1 MAYNNGKCNVDP
13 NKCRSQVALNRL
25 LKDPVL
31 GPFLESRVINEEDK
45 SSATKL
51 GGYGWISLPTT
62 TKSGVNEDKAKLNS
76 VNDQINFFSVK
87 RYTPE
92 DSKVIYEALT
102 SSMSSGK
109 GNGQDIIFDQY
120 GNFAYWNGEI
130 NKILHNPIVPRSSS
144 IDLVLNAADGGNTLY
159 EKYTKFF
166 SGTNIYYYNT
176 KMIANPQMTYL
187 ILTKDTVPSENSI
200 YYLVYNPIH
209 RQKFRD
215 YYSHLIGYEGI
226 WEGSKLIKPG
236 SVGAFQNSNVP
247 TVPSVNGGQVKEAPS
262 YKKTLARYCN
272 AIKIGGDTLPNGKRA
287 EHYADPTC
295 NFAMDKNEADF
306 SLISGQNFTQSNLAY
321 DRYAPINGTAADG
334 KARFLS
340 SKNILMRQ
348 PGNNELHWPCKAE
361 WDKNLRTSIEYA
373 DYVGLFGARS
383 KSFVNLLANAH
394 INKIG
399 IGGKNAL
406 NIGGENFDE
415 APMCPRRSVNITSC
429 VNHVDIAGNAK
440 GNDIS
445 MQTACGANQA
455 PVKTTDTTP
464 NKPLVPGQQQTVPG
478 QQQTV
483 PGQQQTV
490 PGQQQTV
497 PGQQQTVPGQ
507 QQTVDGE
514 PGEETDNTMLYII
527 IAVLLLLVIIGLI
540 IFL

>member
-1 MAYNNGKCNVDP
+1 MAYNIGKCDSDP

-25 LKDPVL
+25 FRDPVL
-31 GPFLESRVINEEDK
+31 GPFLESRAINEEDK

-62 TKSGVNEDKAKLNS
+62 AKSGVEEDKAKLNS
-76 VNDQINFFSVK
+76 EDDQINFFSVK

-92 DSKVIYEALT
+92 ESKVIYEALS

-109 GNGQDIIFDQY
+109 GNGQDIIFDKY
-120 GNFAYWNGEI
+120 GNFAYWNGQI
-130 NKILHNPIVPRSSS
+130 NKILHNPIVPRSVN
-144 IDLVLNAADGGNTLY
+144 IDNLLVASDESNTLY
-159 EKYTKFF
+159 KKYTKFF

-187 ILTKDTVPSENSI
+187 ILTKDKVPSENSI
-200 YYLVYNPIH
+200 YYLIYNPIH
-209 RQKFRD
+209 RPKFRE
-215 YYSHLIGYEGI
+215 YYSHLLGYEGI
-226 WEGSKLIKPG
+226 WEGSKLIEPG

-247 TVPSVNGGQVKEAPS
+247 TVPSANGGQSKTVPG

-321 DRYAPINGTAADG
+321 DRYAPINGTDAEG

-340 SKNILMRQ
+340 SKQILMDM
-348 PGNNELHWPCKAE
+348 PGNRELHWPCKAE
-361 WDKNLRTSIEYA
+361 WDKNLRTSVEFA
-373 DYVGLFGARS
+373 DFVGLLGTRS
-383 KSFVNLLANAH
+383 KSFINLLANAYV
-394 INKIG
+394 NKMG
-399 IGGKNAL
+399 IGSKKNAL
-406 NIGGENFDE
+406 NIGGENFDGT
-415 APMCPRRSVNITSC
+415 PSCRVRNVTITSC

-445 MQTACGANQA
+445 MQTACGANRE
-455 PVKTTDTTP
+455 PVKTTNNTK
-464 NKPLVPGQQQTVPG
+464 NPLVAAQQQTVTG
-478 QQQTV
+478 QQQSV
-483 PGQQQTV
+483 A
-490 PGQQQTV
+490 
-497 PGQQQTVPGQ
+497 
-507 QQTVDGE
+507 GE
-514 PGEETDNTMLYII
+514 PDKTDDNMMIYII
-527 IAVLLLLVIIGLI
+527 IAVLLLLLTIGLI

>member
-1 MAYNNGKCNVDP
+1 MATSRCDSDP

-25 LKDPVL
+25 LRDPVL
-31 GPFLESRVINEEDK
+31 GPFLQSRVINEEDK

-92 DSKVIYEALT
+92 ESKVIYEALS
-102 SSMSSGK
+102 SSMFSGK
-109 GNGQDIIFDQY
+109 GNGQNIIFDEY

-130 NKILHNPIVPRSSS
+130 NKILHNPIVPRSAT
-144 IDLVLNAADGGNTLY
+144 IDNVLVASDESNTLY
-159 EKYTKFF
+159 KKYNNFF
-166 SGTNIYYYNT
+166 TGTNIYYYNS

-187 ILTKDTVPSENSI
+187 ILTKDKVPSEDSV

-209 RQKFRD
+209 RSKFRE
-215 YYSHLIGYEGI
+215 YYSHLLGYEGI

-236 SVGAFQNSNVP
+236 AVGAFQNNQIS
-247 TVPSVNGGQVKEAPS
+247 TVPSANGGQVKTAPS

-321 DRYAPINGTAADG
+321 DRYTPINGTDSEG

-340 SKNILMRQ
+340 SKKILMRQ

-383 KSFVNLLANAH
+383 KSFINLLANAYL
-394 INKIG
+394 NKID

-406 NIGGENFDE
+406 NIGGENFNE
-415 APMCPRRSVNITSC
+415 APMCPRRSVAITSC

-445 MQTACGANQA
+445 MQTACGANQD
-455 PVKTTDTTP
+455 PFKTTET
-464 NKPLVPGQQQTVPG
+464 GGGQQTVF
-478 QQQTV
+478 
-483 PGQQQTV
+483 
-490 PGQQQTV
+490 
-497 PGQQQTVPGQ
+497 
-507 QQTVDGE
+507 GE
-514 PGEETDNTMLYII
+514 PEKTPDNTMLYIT